1 MNSDAI
7 QLALVILLSIG
18 FLIMLTM
25 SIILVSLMI
34 AVMKNLKRISERADE
49 ATSNVAG
56 IISTVSDKLAPIA
69 ASGIM
74 AMLVKRFTGEKSGSK
89 GK

>member
-18 FLIMLTM
+18 FLIMLIM
-25 SIILVSLMI
+25 SIVLVSLMI
-34 AVMKNLKRISERADE
+34 AVMKNLKRISDRADA
-49 ATSNVAG
+49 ATSDVAG
-56 IISTVSDKLAPIA
+56 IISTVSEKLAPLA

-74 AMLVKRFTGEKSGSK
+74 TLLVKRFTQSKRGSK
-89 GK
+89 SN